1 MNNTGQNIFI
11 IINSPDEQ
19 IQECTRAFNE
29 LCNKSG
35 NYPDI
40 LNWNHVKLYREYK
53 EIPSVQWKK
62 FLLNANVVEFYE
74 EERQILAN
82 SEINKLISNSA
93 DHSTANIQKLNSLLN
108 MTEDKTKTNTRVIVY
123 NFVDLT
129 PDERRNPNVKTLKG
143 ESVPN
148 SISDSI
154 QNTKN
159 KTD

>member
-1 MNNTGQNIFI
+1 MLFR
-11 IINSPDEQ
+11 S
-19 IQECTRAFNE
+19 
-29 LCNKSG
+29 
-35 NYPDI
+35 
-40 LNWNHVKLYREYK
+40 
-53 EIPSVQWKK
+53 
-62 FLLNANVVEFYE
+62 LLNSSVVEFYG

-108 MTEDKTKTNTRVIVY
+108 MTEDKTKTNTRVIIY

-129 PDERRNPNVKTLKG
+129 KDEERNPNVRTLKG
-143 ESVPN
+143 SDIPS